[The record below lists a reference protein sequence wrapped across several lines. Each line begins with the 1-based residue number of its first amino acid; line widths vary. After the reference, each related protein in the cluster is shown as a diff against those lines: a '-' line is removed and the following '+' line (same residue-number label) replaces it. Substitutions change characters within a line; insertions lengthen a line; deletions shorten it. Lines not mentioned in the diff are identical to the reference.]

1 MDVLKFKIYVVTVD
15 DKDKDERDIADEAT
29 SKFKKNIEEFYLR
42 ESPVYLLPDKQIDE
56 FILKMQQEETYIYT
70 KDLIKKRYTN

>member
-1 MDVLKFKIYVVTVD
+1 MDVLKFRIYVVSID
-15 DKDKDERDIADEAT
+15 DKDKDERKIADKAS
-29 SKFKKNIEEFYLR
+29 SKFKKNIEKYYLR

-56 FILKMQQEETYIYT
+56 FILKMQQEETYIYM

>member
-1 MDVLKFKIYVVTVD
+1 MDVLKFKIYVVTID
-15 DKDKDERDIADEAT
+15 DKDKDERKIAEEANV
-29 SKFKKNIEEFYLR
+29 KFKKNIEKFYLR

-56 FILKMQQEETYIYT
+56 FILKMQQEETFIYT